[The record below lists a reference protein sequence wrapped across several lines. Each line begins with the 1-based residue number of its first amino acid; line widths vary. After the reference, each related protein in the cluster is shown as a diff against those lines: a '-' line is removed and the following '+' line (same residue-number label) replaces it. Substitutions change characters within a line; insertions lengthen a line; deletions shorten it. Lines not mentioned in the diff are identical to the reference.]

1 MPTLPIYSAADLSA
15 FFKNRYPQRKLENLV
30 AYGKPTLESLK
41 KSDELTGVTTY
52 VPIEL
57 DSPQGIGSTLY
68 HAYVQGDG
76 GSGAAG
82 GGGIFG
88 RAWALTRAKK
98 YAVLFQDA
106 ETMMASRNDEGAF
119 FRSKEAHVNRIM
131 EQLGQDLE
139 RSLWSDGTGSL
150 ATFGSDPGTGVLAT
164 LTNRSDIIKFHRGMS
179 FMVYAN
185 SSGVPGTVA
194 AGGPY
199 IVKEIQE
206 DDGTFTTTAALD
218 TAIATGDH
226 IVRAT
231 ADTSAAYRDLNAEI
245 KGIPAWIPSTVA
257 SSGDS
262 FLGVDRYVSTVKLA
276 GHRQTWLGSLEESVK
291 SLDAKMASV
300 AQKGRTLWLSYSNF
314 NRLEIELGARGY
326 RMEDGK
332 EGTFGRIALKMSTPG
347 GGITVK
353 AGPYVPEGAGYL
365 LDMDTWKLCTLG
377 AAPHLVQDDG
387 LSAMRLA
394 AGSAG
399 TTGNEADGI
408 EIRWR
413 YFAQLLCTN
422 PYSNG
427 RFTIS

>member
-1 MPTLPIYSAADLSA
+1 MATLPLYTAADLSA

-30 AYGKPTLESLK
+30 AYGKPTLEAVK

-57 DSPQGIGSTLY
+57 DSPQGLGTTLQ
-68 HAYVQGDG
+68 HAYEQGDG
-76 GSGAAG
+76 GAGAAG
-82 GGGIFG
+82 GGSIYGKS
-88 RAWALTRAKK
+88 WALTRAKH

-119 FRSKEAHVNRIM
+119 FKSKEAHVNRIM
-131 EQLGQDLE
+131 EQLGQQLE
-139 RSLWSDGTGSL
+139 RAMWGDGTGSL
-150 ATFGSDPGTGVLAT
+150 ATFGSDPGTGTLVTLA
-164 LTNRSDIIKFHRGMS
+164 NRSDIIKMHRGMS

-185 SSGVPGTVA
+185 SSGVPGSVR

-218 TAIATGDH
+218 TAIASGDH

-231 ADTSAAYRDLNAEI
+231 ADVAAQRDLNAEI
-245 KGIPAWIPSTVA
+245 KGIPAWIPSAVA

-262 FLGVDRYVSTVKLA
+262 FFGVDRYTSTVKLA
-276 GHRQTWLGSLEESVK
+276 GHRQTWLGSIEESVK
-291 SLDAKMASV
+291 SLDAKMAAVS
-300 AQKGRTLWLSYSNF
+300 QKGRVLWLSYSNF
-314 NRLEIELGARGY
+314 NRLENELGARGY
-326 RMEDGK
+326 RMEDGG
-332 EGTFGRIALKMSTPG
+332 EGKFGRVSLKMSTPG
-347 GGITVK
+347 GGVTVK
-353 AGPYVPEGAGYL
+353 PGPYVPESAGFL

-377 AAPHLVQDDG
+377 SAPHLVEDDG
-387 LSAMRLA
+387 IAAQRTSAASNL
-394 AGSAG
+394 
-399 TTGNEADGI
+399 DGI

-427 RFTIS
+427 RFVIS

>member
-1 MPTLPIYSAADLSA
+1 MATPLYSAADLSA

-30 AYGKPTLESLK
+30 AYNKPTLEAVK
-41 KSDELTGVTTY
+41 RSDELTGVTTY

-57 DSPQGIGSTLY
+57 DSPQGIGTSLY
-68 HAYVQGDG
+68 HASQQGDDG
-76 GSGAAG
+76 AGAAG
-82 GGGIFG
+82 GGGLFG
-88 RAWALTRAKK
+88 KSWALTRAKK

-150 ATFGSDPGTGVLAT
+150 ATLGADPGTGTLWT
-164 LTNRSDIIKFHRGMS
+164 LTNRGDIIKMHRGMK
-179 FMVYAN
+179 FMIYAN
-185 SSGVPGTVA
+185 SSGVPGSVR

-199 IVKEIQE
+199 TVESIQE
-206 DDGTFTTTAALD
+206 DDGTFTTTAAAD
-218 TAIATGDH
+218 AAAASGDH
-226 IVRAT
+226 IVRAV
-231 ADTSAAYRDLNAEI
+231 ADTANSRDLNAEI

-262 FLGVDRYVSTVKLA
+262 FFGVDRYVSTVKLA
-276 GHRQTWLGSLEESVK
+276 GHRQTWLGSIEESVK

-300 AQKGRTLWLSYSNF
+300 SQKGRVLWLSYSNF

-326 RMEDGK
+326 RMEDGG
-332 EGTFGRIALKMSTPG
+332 EGKFGRVALKMSTPG

-353 AGPYVPEGAGYL
+353 AGPYVPEAAGYL

-377 AAPHLVQDDG
+377 EAPMLIQEDGNAAL
-387 LSAMRLA
+387 RLA
-394 AGSAG
+394 VAAG
-399 TTGNEADGI
+399 TTGNECDGI